1 MKPIRHEGAARRV
14 PPGTARGGVAAA
26 APACPVVHCGA
37 MVDPWA
43 LSPDSAKPKRDAAS
57 RAPEHFPPPANRGG
71 KTPGGGCKWF
81 QLATTPPNPRRIH
94 PWL

>member
-26 APACPVVHCGA
+26 APGCPDLQSGA
-37 MVDPWA
+37 MVFPWA
-43 LSPDSAKPKRDAAS
+43 LSPDSAKPKRGAAS
-57 RAPEHFPPPANRGG
+57 CVPDLFPPSGNTGG
-71 KTPGGGCKWF
+71 NSPGGGCK
-81 QLATTPPNPRRIH
+81 LPPIPDFRRIH